1 MPYTTQAEIQ
11 KLIPQSILIQ
21 LTDDTNTGSVNTDNV
36 AEAITNS
43 DDLIDG
49 YLRGRYNVPFTDI
62 PNLLEKLSTDISVY
76 NLYSRRPESE
86 MPETVKDRY
95 KDALKF
101 LEQIQ
106 KGLISLGTDTEI
118 SPEPAKFKTNKLE
131 TDRVFTKTALE
142 KF

>member
-1 MPYTTQAEIQ
+1 MPYTTQDEIK
-11 KLIPQSILIQ
+11 KLIPERILIQ
-21 LTDDTNTGSVNTDNV
+21 LTDDQNTGSVITENV
-36 AEAITNS
+36 DEAIANA
-43 DDLIDG
+43 DNLIDG
-49 YLRGRYNVPFTDI
+49 YLRGRYNVPFTEV

-86 MPETVKDRY
+86 MPETVRDRY
-95 KDALKF
+95 KDTLRF

-118 SPEPAKFKTNKLE
+118 SPEPAKFKTNKKE
-131 TDRVFTKTALE
+131 TDRVFTKTVLE